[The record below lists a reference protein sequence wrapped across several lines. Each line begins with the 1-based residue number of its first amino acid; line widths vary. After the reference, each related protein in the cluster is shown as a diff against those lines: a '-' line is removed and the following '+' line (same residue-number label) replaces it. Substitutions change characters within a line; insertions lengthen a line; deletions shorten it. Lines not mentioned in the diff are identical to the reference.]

1 MGFPL
6 DQLSAD
12 EEIVLDLRPHWWA
25 IAPPT
30 AGLSVAIIAGIIAVI
45 AVENQDWLKILI
57 GVVVL
62 GCLAWFALRYA
73 QWNTTNFT
81 VTNERVISRTG
92 VVSKQ
97 GVEIPLDRINTV
109 FFNQGLFER
118 IIGAGDLA
126 IESASE
132 SGVQRFT
139 DVRKPH
145 MVQQEIYRMVEG
157 FEQRRVDRIGRAVGQ
172 NAAPATAAAE
182 LSVPEQ
188 IAKLDELRRQGVL
201 TDEEFQAKKT
211 DLLGR
216 M

>member
-12 EEIVLDLRPHWWA
+12 EEIMLDLRPHWWA

-30 AGLSVAIIAGIIAVI
+30 VALAAAILAGIVALV
-45 AVENQDWLKILI
+45 AFEDQDWPKIVI
-57 GVVVL
+57 GILVL

-118 IIGAGDLA
+118 LIGAGDLA

-145 MVQQEIYRMVEG
+145 MVQQEIYRMVET
-157 FEQRRVDRIGRAVGQ
+157 FEQRRIDRIGRAVGE
-172 NAAPATAAAE
+172 NASSAAPAV
-182 LSVPEQ
+182 LSVPDQ

-201 TDEEFQAKKT
+201 SDEEFQAKKT

>member
-1 MGFPL
+1 MAFPR

-30 AGLSVAIIAGIIAVI
+30 AALTAAILAGIVALIAVDG
-45 AVENQDWLKILI
+45 QDWLKIVI
-57 GVVVL
+57 GIVVL

-92 VVSKQ
+92 VVSKH

-109 FFNQGLFER
+109 FFNQVLFER
-118 IIGAGDLA
+118 LIGAGDLS

-145 MVQQEIYRMVEG
+145 MVQQEIYRMIEG
-157 FEQRRVDRIGRAVGQ
+157 FEQRRIDRIGRAVGE
-172 NAAPATAAAE
+172 NAGSAAPAE
-182 LSVPEQ
+182 LSVPDQ

-211 DLLGR
+211 DLLNR